1 MTHAAGDT
9 VCDILVVGSGA
20 GGLSAAFTAAHH
32 GLDVIIAEKASQFGG
47 TTAWSGG
54 WLWIPRNPL
63 AIAAG
68 IDEDP
73 EEVSR
78 YLRSELGNRANDP
91 RLDVFLENGPRMVS
105 FFAEE
110 SEVEWIDG
118 NRIPDF
124 HETPGRALGG
134 RSVSVAPYDGR
145 NLGTWVKK
153 LRPPLDVISLAGMGI
168 AGGQDMAHFFNAT
181 RRPASALYAARRLMR
196 HIADLKRHG
205 RGMHLVNGN
214 ALVARLIRS
223 VIDKGV
229 RLWSEA
235 PVVSLL
241 CKDGRVT
248 GAVIQTATGEKTV
261 LARCGVVLAAGGF
274 PHDYKRHAEH
284 FDHAPKG
291 IGHHSAAPPENTG
304 DGLTLAAGVNA
315 ALDFDLENPAAWAPV
330 SLVPDGKGGYK
341 RFPHLIERAKPGI
354 IAVEAT
360 GRRFVNEADSYHDFT
375 SALLRTAD
383 AGETPRSWLIADHR
397 AQRRFGL
404 GFSKPFPFPLSPYL
418 RSGYLKR
425 GRTLDDLAT
434 ECGLPA
440 AQLKATIER
449 FNAQARMGDDPDFDR
464 GKSAYNRVQGAADH
478 GPNPS
483 LAPLEK
489 GPFYAV
495 ELVPGSLGTFA
506 GIKTSPTGEVL
517 DSSGNP
523 IAGLYACGNDAA
535 SIMGGNYPSG
545 GITIGPA
552 MTFGYVIGR
561 AIAGLPVAGQDT
573 HIQQTGQSR

>member
-1 MTHAAGDT
+1 MTHEAGDT
-9 VCDILVVGSGA
+9 VCDVLVVGSGA

-32 GLDVIIAEKASQFGG
+32 GLDVIVAEKAPRFGG

-68 IDEDP
+68 IDEEP
-73 EEVSR
+73 EEVRR
-78 YLRSELGNRANDP
+78 YLRSELGNRASDP

-110 SEVEWIDG
+110 SAVEWIDG

-145 NLGTWVKK
+145 KLGPWIEK
-153 LRPPLDVISLAGMGI
+153 LRRPLDVVSLAGMGI
-168 AGGQDMAHFFNAT
+168 AGGQDMAHFFDAT
-181 RRPASALYAARRLMR
+181 RKPASALYVTRRLTR
-196 HIADLKRHG
+196 HMADLAKHR

-214 ALVARLIRS
+214 ALVARLMRS
-223 VIDKGV
+223 VLDKGV
-229 RLWSEA
+229 RLWNEA
-235 PVVSLL
+235 PVTALIR
-241 CKDGRVT
+241 KDGRVT
-248 GAVIQTATGEKTV
+248 GAVIQTATGGKTV
-261 LARCGVVLAAGGF
+261 MARHGVVLAAGGF
-274 PHDYKRHAEH
+274 PHDPKRHAEH
-284 FDHAPKG
+284 FAHAPG
-291 IGHHSAAPPENTG
+291 GVGHHSAAPPENTG
-304 DGLTLAAGVNA
+304 DGLTLAETVNG
-315 ALDFDLENPAAWAPV
+315 ALDFELASPGAWAPV
-330 SLVPDGKGGYK
+330 SLVPDGKGGHK

-354 IAVEAT
+354 IAVDAT
-360 GRRFVNEADSYHDFT
+360 GKRFVNEANSYHDFM
-375 SALLRTAD
+375 SALLRNAP

-404 GFSKPFPFPLSPYL
+404 GFSKPFPFPLTPYL

-425 GRTLDDLAT
+425 GKTLDELAGK
-434 ECGLPA
+434 CGLPP
-440 AQLKATIER
+440 AQLTATVER
-449 FNAQARMGDDPDFDR
+449 FNAQARNGSDPDFDR
-464 GKSAYNRVQGAADH
+464 GASAYNRVQGAADH

-517 DSSGNP
+517 DTSGNP

-561 AIAGLPVAGQDT
+561 ALAGLPVAGLDI